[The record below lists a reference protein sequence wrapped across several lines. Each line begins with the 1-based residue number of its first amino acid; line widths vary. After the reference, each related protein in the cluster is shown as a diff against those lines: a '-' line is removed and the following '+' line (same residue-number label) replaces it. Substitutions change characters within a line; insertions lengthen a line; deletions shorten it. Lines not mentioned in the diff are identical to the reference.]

1 MDIIPDKDV
10 YKADNRNT
18 KKTLLPTDA
27 ICIRCGVIFN
37 SRYEHKC
44 VICEDDE
51 IVCTHSEFISGR
63 ESVDLRILLDYHIE
77 DLRAL
82 CEIHGCS
89 GGSRGDMTICILKKL
104 HPSLDERINNT
115 LIRKMIKRNHK
126 RFRFWRDIEDA
137 ITRAKKSERIVLVD
151 AEDCLDITEI
161 SGNKK

>member
-10 YKADNRNT
+10 YKADTRNT

-37 SRYEHKC
+37 STYEDKC

-63 ESVDLRILLDYHIE
+63 ESVDLRILLDYHID

-82 CEIHGCS
+82 CEIHGCPS
-89 GGSRGDMTICILKKL
+89 GSRSEMTICILKKL
-104 HPSLDERINNT
+104 HSSLDKRIDNT

-137 ITRAKKSERIVLVD
+137 ITRAKKSERIILID
-151 AEDCLDITEI
+151 AEDCLEITDI
-161 SGNKK
+161 KK

>member
-10 YKADNRNT
+10 YKADTRNT

-27 ICIRCGVIFN
+27 ICIKCGVIFN
-37 SRYEHKC
+37 STYEDKC

-63 ESVDLRILLDYHIE
+63 ESVDLRILLDYHID

-82 CEIHGCS
+82 CEIHGCP
-89 GGSRGDMTICILKKL
+89 GGSRSDMTICILKKL
-104 HPSLDERINNT
+104 HSSLDKRIDNI

-137 ITRAKKSERIVLVD
+137 IARAKKSERIVLID
-151 AEDCLDITEI
+151 AADCLEMTDT
-161 SGNKK
+161 KK